1 VSRREPTDRPLPA
14 GFLDWQV
21 KLRRHTMQER
31 HGAPHVGVAPLLTTR
46 RPGAALGV
54 ATHSIICGLLAA
66 PERLAES
73 TKEFRALYEESIA
86 AGARAVYD
94 RGIGLMQRYY
104 RDPSAF
110 DAASLTTLLPKDAPV
125 VEALRAERECALVF
139 YVFDLTD
146 RSEIGRY
153 RCLQLDCTADV
164 LEDGPVYENVW
175 WHNALFHGLVDDH
188 VVLHFRHQRSWD
200 TRFGA
205 LDALRP

>member
-1 VSRREPTDRPLPA
+1 MARRNPTIRPLPE

-21 KLRRHTMQER
+21 KLRAHTMQER
-31 HGAPHVGVAPLLTTR
+31 HGAPHAGVAPLLSTR

-54 ATHSIICGLLAA
+54 ATHSIICGLLAE
-66 PERLAES
+66 PGKLAER
-73 TKEFRALYEESIA
+73 TKNFRALYEESIA

-94 RGIGLMQRYY
+94 RGIDYMKRYY
-104 RDPSAF
+104 RESAEF
-110 DAASLTTLLPKDAPV
+110 DNTSITTLLPKSAPV
-125 VEALRAERECALVF
+125 VEALRAESECSLVF

-146 RSEIGRY
+146 RSEIGRF
-153 RCLQLDCTADV
+153 RCLQLDCEAEV

-188 VVLHFRHQRSWD
+188 VVVHFRHVRSWD

-205 LDALRP
+205 LEALRS

>member
-1 VSRREPTDRPLPA
+1 MAKRNPTPRPLPE

-21 KLRRHTMQER
+21 KLRAHTMQER
-31 HGAPHVGVAPLLTTR
+31 HGAPHAGVAPLLSTR

-54 ATHSIICGLLAA
+54 ATHSIICGLLAE
-66 PERLAES
+66 PGRLAER
-73 TKEFRALYEESIA
+73 TKNFRALYEESIA

-94 RGIGLMQRYY
+94 LGIDYMKRYY
-104 RDPSAF
+104 RESAEF
-110 DAASLTTLLPKDAPV
+110 DNTSITTLLPKSAPV
-125 VEALRAERECALVF
+125 IEALRAEPECSLVF

-146 RSEIGRY
+146 RSEIGRF
-153 RCLQLDCTADV
+153 RCLQLDCTAEV

-188 VVLHFRHQRSWD
+188 VVIHFRHVRSWD

-205 LDALRP
+205 LEELRS